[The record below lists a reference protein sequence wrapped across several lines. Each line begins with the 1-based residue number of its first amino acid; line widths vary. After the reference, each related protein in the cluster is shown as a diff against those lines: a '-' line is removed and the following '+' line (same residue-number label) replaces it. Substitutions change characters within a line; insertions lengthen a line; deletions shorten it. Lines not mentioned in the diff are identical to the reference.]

1 MMLQDLIKHS
11 IILQMELVSM
21 VAEEVQQRAEAY
33 VQKNSDEAYEMF
45 LNQMIT
51 NLEKTVD
58 LVALPIENLGE
69 MLNKLNPVSQDAPNF
84 PGSPINWADAK
95 QELQKRIQDLKK
107 NLQA

>member
-1 MMLQDLIKHS
+1 MLHNLIRHS

-33 VQKNSDEAYEMF
+33 VQKNSDEAYEAF
-45 LNQMIT
+45 LNQMIA

-69 MLNKLNPVSQDAPNF
+69 LFNKLNPVAQDSENF
-84 PGSPINWADAK
+84 PASPINWTDAK